1 MNAHFLMLI
10 WLVIYFILI
19 FVLDKKYQ
27 LLRDTSTANKKP
39 YSLSRV
45 QLAWWMGF
53 VLCAFVAIVF
63 DKNNPNFSIPTFSQ
77 GILVVLGI
85 SAGTT
90 AIATVTDVS
99 DQTNSSLTRHQN
111 SEGENLVLDILS
123 DKDGPSVQ
131 RLQTVL
137 FNVIFAV
144 WFFLKVWKGL
154 DCFDDIVTKNATS
167 MQACQDYILAIK
179 NSFDAIIPDLDQNA
193 LILLGLSSGTY
204 AALKTTENKTDQP
217 VG

>member
-1 MNAHFLMLI
+1 MNAHLLMILSIGVYFL
-10 WLVIYFILI
+10 LVA
-19 FVLDKKYQ
+19 VLDKKYQ
-27 LLRDTSTANKKP
+27 LLRDTSSATKKP

-63 DKNNPNFSIPTFSQ
+63 DENNPNFSIPTFTQ

-85 SAGTT
+85 SAGTK
-90 AIATVTDVS
+90 AITTVTDVA

-111 SEGENLVLDILS
+111 SEGENLFLDILS

-131 RLQTVL
+131 RLQAVL

-144 WFFLKVWKGL
+144 WFFLRVWRKGE
-154 DCFDDIVTKNATS
+154 
-167 MQACQDYILAIK
+167 
-179 NSFDAIIPDLDQNA
+179 IPDLEPNA

-204 AALKTTENKTDQP
+204 VALKTVENKNSSPNSPETKANNSDITNENEIPP